1 MPRGATFVR
10 RIALSPASRG
20 YASWRGDVE
29 RRPHWPVNAGE
40 RSVLTSRRS
49 RRRVARQRVQR
60 KASEWMRASGR
71 RVASSHGFLGLPCWR
86 ACLAYRLFA
95 LTHLSAQRATAGRE
109 AIRRYGSQQSGPL
122 SSEDATPTITHRL
135 LVALQGRPFARQ
147 QALWY
152 TGADSSR
159 LGVCARACQAIWRRS
174 CALTGGA
181 PHLDLRQR
189 DSTATNDRDNRLAM
203 QVELRQRR
211 VVAPARR
218 M

>member
-95 LTHLSAQRATAGRE
+95 GIVASAAARCQVECHAVDVAR
-109 AIRRYGSQQSGPL
+109 
-122 SSEDATPTITHRL
+122 RL
-135 LVALQGRPFARQ
+135 LVAIQGRPFARQ

-152 TGADSSR
+152 TGADSFR
-159 LGVCARACQAIWRRS
+159 LGAVRPRARRF
-174 CALTGGA
+174 GGA
-181 PHLDLRQR
+181 PAH
-189 DSTATNDRDNRLAM
+189 
-203 QVELRQRR
+203 
-211 VVAPARR
+211 
-218 M
+218 